1 MIKRGKVIKKMRFE
15 KEVGESLTYKFAQ
28 AAREMKEQGKEIISL
43 GLGEPDFQT
52 PDYVVEATMK
62 AMRDG
67 YTHYSATQGWPELRK
82 LIAEDC
88 NKSYGSDYTVNDV
101 IVTPGIKSA
110 VYFAL
115 AAILEPQ
122 DEIILISPYY
132 VSYPAMVKLA
142 EPTARIVNV
151 TLSKD
156 FTLDTEQLKKAF
168 NRNTKAILINSPN
181 NPTGMVLNK
190 DEVELVVRL
199 AVENDAYIVSDEVYE
214 KLIYSGQKHTSFGLY
229 QEIKDRLVICNGYSK
244 SHAMTGWRL
253 GYAIGAHNVIAKM
266 NKLQQHI
273 NTNTCTFI
281 QVGACSI
288 YKNEP
293 VHIRPYVEELEQRI
307 DYFDKELN
315 KLDYITAVRPKAG
328 FFYFVDIS
336 AIGVDS
342 NTFCADLLKKTG
354 IASTPGIA
362 FGPEW
367 DSYVRFS
374 IAVPM
379 ATLERA
385 VGLLNDYKY
394 RE

>member
-1 MIKRGKVIKKMRFE
+1 MHFE

-28 AAREMKEQGKEIISL
+28 AAGEMRAQGREIISL
-43 GLGEPDFQT
+43 GLGEPDFKT
-52 PDYVVEATMK
+52 PDYVVEATIQ
-62 AMRDG
+62 ALQNG
-67 YTHYSATQGWPELRK
+67 FTHYSATQGWPELRK

-88 NKSYGSDYTVNDV
+88 SRSYGADYTLNDV

-110 VYFAL
+110 VYFSL
-115 AAILEPQ
+115 AAILEPN

-142 EPTARIVNV
+142 EPTAKIVSV
-151 TLSKD
+151 TLNRD
-156 FTLDTEQLKKAF
+156 FTLDQDQLARAF
-168 NRNTKAILINSPN
+168 SPRTKAILINTPN
-181 NPTGMVLNK
+181 NPTGMVLSRE
-190 DEVELVVRL
+190 EVELVVRL
-199 AVENDAYIVSDEVYE
+199 AAEYNSYIISDEVYE
-214 KLIYSGQKHTSFGLY
+214 KLVYSACRHTSFGLY
-229 QEIKDRLVICNGYSK
+229 PEIRDRLIICNGYSK

-253 GYAIGAHNVIAKM
+253 GYAIGAHDVIAKM

-273 NTNTCTFI
+273 NTNTCTFV

-293 VHIRPYVEELEQRI
+293 VHIQPYVDELEKRI
-307 DYFDKELN
+307 SYFNSELN
-315 KLDYITAVRPKAG
+315 KLPYITAVRPKAG
-328 FFYFVDIS
+328 FFCFVDIS
-336 AIGVDS
+336 AVGVDS

-367 DSYVRFS
+367 DDHVRFS

-379 ATLERA
+379 NTLQRA
-385 VGLLNDYKY
+385 VGLLNNY
-394 RE
+394 RYGA

>member
-1 MIKRGKVIKKMRFE
+1 MHFE

-28 AAREMKEQGKEIISL
+28 AAGEMRAQGKEIISL
-43 GLGEPDFQT
+43 GLGEPDFKT

-67 YTHYSATQGWPELRK
+67 FTHYSATQGWPELRK

-88 NKSYGSDYTVNDV
+88 NKVYDSSYTMNDI

-110 VYFAL
+110 VYFSL
-115 AAILEPQ
+115 AAILEPG
-122 DEIILISPYY
+122 DEIILIAPYY

-142 EPTARIVNV
+142 EPTAKIVNV
-151 TLSKD
+151 TLAKD
-156 FTLDTEQLKKAF
+156 FNLDAEKLKAAF
-168 NRNTKAILINSPN
+168 NKNTKAILINTPN
-181 NPTGMVLNK
+181 NPTGMVLSK
-190 DEVELVVRL
+190 EEVELVVEL
-199 AVENDAYIVSDEVYE
+199 AKENDAYIISDEVYE
-214 KLIYSGQKHTSFGLY
+214 KLVYSEHKHTSFGLY
-229 QEIKDRLVICNGYSK
+229 QEIKDHLIICNGYSK

-253 GYAIGAHNVIAKM
+253 GYAIGAHDVIAKM

-273 NTNTCTFI
+273 NTNTCTFV

-293 VHIRPYVEELEQRI
+293 VHIAPYVAELEERI
-307 DYFDKELN
+307 NYFDAELN
-315 KLDYITAVRPKAG
+315 KLPYITGVKPKAG
-328 FFYFVDIS
+328 FFYFIDIS
-336 AIGVDS
+336 AVGVDS

-354 IASTPGIA
+354 IASTPGVA

-367 DSYVRFS
+367 DDHVRFS

-379 ATLERA
+379 STLERA
-385 VGLLNDYKY
+385 VELMKGY
-394 RE
+394 RYEG

>member
-1 MIKRGKVIKKMRFE
+1 MHFE

-28 AAREMKEQGKEIISL
+28 AAGEMRAQGKEIISL
-43 GLGEPDFQT
+43 GLGEPDFKT

-62 AMRDG
+62 AMQDG
-67 YTHYSATQGWPELRK
+67 FTHYSATQGWLELRK

-88 NKSYGSDYTVNDV
+88 NKNYGSEYTMNDV

-110 VYFAL
+110 VYFSL
-115 AAILEPQ
+115 AAILEPG

-142 EPTARIVNV
+142 EPTAKIVNV
-151 TLSKD
+151 TLAKD
-156 FTLDTEQLKKAF
+156 FTLDAEKLKAAF
-168 NRNTKAILINSPN
+168 NKNTKAILINTPN
-181 NPTGMVLNK
+181 NPTGMVLSK
-190 DEVELVVRL
+190 EEVELVVKL
-199 AVENDAYIVSDEVYE
+199 AIENDAYIISDEVYE
-214 KLIYSGQKHTSFGLY
+214 KLVYSGHQHTSFGLY
-229 QEIKDRLVICNGYSK
+229 QEIKDRLIICNGYSK

-253 GYAIGAHNVIAKM
+253 GYAIGAHDVIAKM

-273 NTNTCTFI
+273 NTNTCTFV

-293 VHIRPYVEELEQRI
+293 VHIKPYVDELEARI
-307 DYFDKELN
+307 NYFDTELN
-315 KLDYITAVRPKAG
+315 KLPYITGVKPKAG
-328 FFYFVDIS
+328 FFYFIDIS
-336 AIGVDS
+336 AVGVDS

-354 IASTPGIA
+354 IASTPGVA

-367 DSYVRFS
+367 DDHVRFS

-379 ATLERA
+379 STLERA
-385 VGLLNDYKY
+385 VELMKGY
-394 RE
+394 RYEG

>member
-1 MIKRGKVIKKMRFE
+1 MHFE

-28 AAREMKEQGKEIISL
+28 AAGEMRAQGKEIISL
-43 GLGEPDFQT
+43 GLGEPDFKT

-62 AMRDG
+62 AMQDG
-67 YTHYSATQGWPELRK
+67 FTHYSATQGWPDLRK

-88 NKSYGSDYTVNDV
+88 NKSYGSDYTMNDV

-142 EPTARIVNV
+142 EPTAKIVNV

-156 FTLDTEQLKKAF
+156 FTLDAEKLKEAF
-168 NRNTKAILINSPN
+168 NKNTKAILINTPN
-181 NPTGMVLNK
+181 NPTGMVLSK
-190 DEVELVVRL
+190 DEVELVVQL
-199 AVENDAYIVSDEVYE
+199 AKENDAYIVSDEVYE
-214 KLIYSGQKHTSFGLY
+214 KLIYSGSKHTSFGLY

-253 GYAIGAHNVIAKM
+253 GYAIGAHDVIAKM

-273 NTNTCTFI
+273 NTNTCTFV

-293 VHIRPYVEELEQRI
+293 IHIAPYVAELEKRI
-307 DYFDKELN
+307 EYFDIELN
-315 KLDYITAVRPKAG
+315 KLPYINAVRPKAG

-336 AIGVDS
+336 ATGVDS

-354 IASTPGIA
+354 IASTPGVA

-385 VGLLNDYKY
+385 VGLLNDYRY
-394 RE
+394 EG

>member
-1 MIKRGKVIKKMRFE
+1 MHFE

-28 AAREMKEQGKEIISL
+28 AAGEMKAQGKEIISL
-43 GLGEPDFQT
+43 GLGEPDFKT
-52 PDYVVEATMK
+52 PDYVTRATVQAIK
-62 AMRDG
+62 DG
-67 YTHYSATQGWPELRK
+67 FTHYSATQGWPELRK

-88 NKSYGSDYTVNDV
+88 NKSYGSEYTINDV
-101 IVTPGIKSA
+101 IVTPGIKAA

-115 AAILEPQ
+115 AAILEPG

-142 EPTARIVNV
+142 EPTAKIVDV
-151 TLSKD
+151 TLNKD
-156 FTLDTEQLKKAF
+156 FTLDADKLKAAF
-168 NRNTKAILINSPN
+168 NKNTKAILVNTPN
-181 NPTGMVLNK
+181 NPTGKVLSRQ
-190 DEVELVVRL
+190 EIELVIKM
-199 AVENDAYIVSDEVYE
+199 AMENNTYIVSDEVYE
-214 KLIYSGQKHTSFGLY
+214 KLIYSGQTHTSFGLY

-253 GYAIGAHNVIAKM
+253 GYAIGAHDVIAKM

-293 VHIRPYVEELEQRI
+293 VHIKPYVEELEKRI
-307 DYFDKELN
+307 EYFDTELN
-315 KLDYITAVRPKAG
+315 KLAYISAVRPKAG

-342 NTFCADLLKKTG
+342 NTFCADLLRKTG
-354 IASTPGIA
+354 IASTPGVA

-367 DSYVRFS
+367 DLYVRFS

-379 ATLERA
+379 ETLERA
-385 VGLLNDYKY
+385 VSLLNEY
-394 RE
+394 RYGR

>member
-1 MIKRGKVIKKMRFE
+1 MHFE
-15 KEVGESLTYKFAQ
+15 KEVGESLTYIFAQ
-28 AAREMKEQGKEIISL
+28 AAGEMRAQGKEIISL
-43 GLGEPDFQT
+43 GLGEPDFKT

-62 AMRDG
+62 AMQDG
-67 YTHYSATQGWPELRK
+67 FTHYSATQGWPELRK
-82 LIAEDC
+82 LIAGDC
-88 NKSYGSDYTVNDV
+88 NKSYGSDYSMNDV

-132 VSYPAMVKLA
+132 VSYPAMVKLS
-142 EPTARIVNV
+142 EPTAKIINV
-151 TLSKD
+151 TLSRD
-156 FTLDTEQLKKAF
+156 FTLDAEKLKKAF
-168 NRNTKAILINSPN
+168 TKKTKAILVNTPN
-181 NPTGMVLNK
+181 NPTGMVLSK

-199 AVENDAYIVSDEVYE
+199 AVENDAYIISDEVYE
-214 KLIYSGQKHTSFGLY
+214 KLVYKDYVHTSFAIYG
-229 QEIKDRLVICNGYSK
+229 EIRDRLIVCNGYSK

-253 GYAIGAHNVIAKM
+253 GYAIGAHDVIAKM

-288 YKNEP
+288 YRNDP
-293 VHIRPYVEELEQRI
+293 VHIRPYVEELENRI
-307 DYFDKELN
+307 RYFDSELN
-315 KLDYITAVRPKAG
+315 KLNYIAGIKPKAG

-336 AIGVDS
+336 ATGVDS

-367 DSYVRFS
+367 DGYVRFS

-385 VGLLNDYKY
+385 VRLLNDYNY
-394 RE
+394 GVE

>member
-1 MIKRGKVIKKMRFE
+1 MHFE

-28 AAREMKEQGKEIISL
+28 AAGEMRAQGKEIISL
-43 GLGEPDFQT
+43 GLGEPDFKT
-52 PDYVVEATMK
+52 PQYVVEATMK
-62 AMRDG
+62 AMQDG
-67 YTHYSATQGWPELRK
+67 FTHYSATQGWPELRK
-82 LIAEDC
+82 LVAEDC
-88 NKSYGSDYTVNDV
+88 NKSYASEYTMNDV

-115 AAILEPQ
+115 AAILEPN

-142 EPTARIVNV
+142 EPTAKIVNV
-151 TLSKD
+151 TLTEE
-156 FTLDTEQLKKAF
+156 FTLDVEKLKAAF
-168 NRNTKAILINSPN
+168 NKSTKAILINTPN
-181 NPTGMVLNK
+181 NPTGMVLSE
-190 DEVELVVRL
+190 DEVELVVEL
-199 AVENDAYIVSDEVYE
+199 AKENDAYIISDEVYE
-214 KLIYSGQKHTSFGLY
+214 KLVYSGHKHTSFGLH
-229 QEIKDRLVICNGYSK
+229 QEIKDRLIICNGYSK

-253 GYAIGAHNVIAKM
+253 GYAIGAHDVIVKM

-273 NTNTCTFI
+273 NTNTCTFV

-293 VHIRPYVEELEQRI
+293 VHIKPYVKELEKRI
-307 DYFDKELN
+307 EYFDTELN

-336 AIGVDS
+336 ATGVDS

-354 IASTPGIA
+354 IASTPGVA

-367 DSYVRFS
+367 DSYIRFS

-385 VGLLNDYKY
+385 VGLLNGY
-394 RE
+394 RYGV

>member
-1 MIKRGKVIKKMRFE
+1 MHFE

-28 AAREMKEQGKEIISL
+28 AAGEMRAQGKEIISL
-43 GLGEPDFQT
+43 GLGEPDFKT

-62 AMRDG
+62 AMQDG
-67 YTHYSATQGWPELRK
+67 FTHYSATQGWPELRK

-88 NKSYGSDYTVNDV
+88 NKSYGSEYTMNDV

-110 VYFAL
+110 VYFSL
-115 AAILEPQ
+115 AAILEPG

-142 EPTARIVNV
+142 EPTAKIVNV
-151 TLSKD
+151 TLAKD
-156 FTLDTEQLKKAF
+156 FTLDAEKLKAAF
-168 NRNTKAILINSPN
+168 NKNTKAILINTPN
-181 NPTGMVLNK
+181 NPTGMVLSK
-190 DEVELVVRL
+190 EEVELVVKL
-199 AVENDAYIVSDEVYE
+199 AIENDVYIISDEVYE
-214 KLIYSGQKHTSFGLY
+214 KLVYSGHQHTSFGLY
-229 QEIKDRLVICNGYSK
+229 QEIKDRLIICNGYSK

-253 GYAIGAHNVIAKM
+253 GYAIGAHDVIAKM

-273 NTNTCTFI
+273 NTNTCTFV

-293 VHIRPYVEELEQRI
+293 VHIKPYVDELEARI
-307 DYFDKELN
+307 NYFDTELN
-315 KLDYITAVRPKAG
+315 KLPYITGVKPKAG
-328 FFYFVDIS
+328 FFYFIDIS
-336 AIGVDS
+336 AVGVDS

-354 IASTPGIA
+354 IASTPGVA

-367 DSYVRFS
+367 DDHIRFS

-379 ATLERA
+379 STLERA
-385 VGLLNDYKY
+385 VELMKGY
-394 RE
+394 RYEG

>member
-1 MIKRGKVIKKMRFE
+1 MLFS
-15 KEVGESLTYKFAQ
+15 KEVGESLTYRFAQ
-28 AAREMKEQGKEIISL
+28 AAGEMRAQGKEIISL

-62 AMRDG
+62 ALRDG
-67 YTHYSATQGWPELRK
+67 FTHYSATQGWPELRQ

-88 NKSYGSDYTVNDV
+88 NKSYSAEYNMNDV

-115 AAILEPQ
+115 AAILEPN

-142 EPTARIVNV
+142 EPTAKIVNV
-151 TLSKD
+151 ALSKD
-156 FTLDTEQLKKAF
+156 FTLNAEQLKVAF
-168 NRNTKAILINSPN
+168 NKRTKAILINSPN
-181 NPTGMVLNK
+181 NPTGMVFSK
-190 DEVELVVRL
+190 EEVELVVEL
-199 AVENDAYIVSDEVYE
+199 AKENDSYIVSDEVYE
-214 KLIYSGQKHTSFGLY
+214 KLIYSSYIHTSFGLY
-229 QEIKDRLVICNGYSK
+229 QEIKDRLIICNGYSK

-253 GYAIGAHNVIAKM
+253 GYAIGAHDVIVKM

-273 NTNTCTFI
+273 NTNTCTFV

-288 YKNEP
+288 YKNEQ
-293 VHIRPYVEELEQRI
+293 VHIAPYVEELEKRI
-307 DYFDKELN
+307 NYFDAELN
-315 KLDYITAVRPKAG
+315 KISYINAVKPKGG

-336 AIGVDS
+336 ATGTDS

-354 IASTPGIA
+354 IATTPGVA
-362 FGPEW
+362 FGSEW

-374 IAVPM
+374 IAVPIE
-379 ATLERA
+379 TLER
-385 VGLLNDYKY
+385 VVSLLSSYKL
-394 RE
+394 EG

>member
-1 MIKRGKVIKKMRFE
+1 MHFE

-28 AAREMKEQGKEIISL
+28 AAGEMKAQGKEIISL

-52 PDYVVEATMK
+52 PAYVVDAT
-62 AMRDG
+62 ARALRDG
-67 YTHYSATQGWPELRK
+67 FTHYSPTQGWPELRK
-82 LIAEDC
+82 LIAGDC
-88 NKSYGSDYTVNDV
+88 SSSYGADYTMNDV

-110 VYFAL
+110 VYFSL
-115 AAILEPQ
+115 AAILEPH

-142 EPTARIVNV
+142 EPTAKIVPVRLNR
-151 TLSKD
+151 D
-156 FTLDTEQLKKAF
+156 FTLNMEELKAAF
-168 NRNTKAILINSPN
+168 GKKTKAVLVNSPN
-181 NPTGMVLNK
+181 NPSGMVLSEG
-190 DEVELVVRL
+190 EVEEIVRL
-199 AVENDAYIVSDEVYE
+199 AMENDAYIISDEVYE
-214 KLIYSGQKHTSFGLY
+214 KLVYTGHKHVSFGRH
-229 QEIKDRLVICNGYSK
+229 QEVRDRLIICNGYSK

-253 GYAIGAHNVIAKM
+253 GYAIGAHDVIAKM

-273 NTNTCTFI
+273 NTNTCTFV

-288 YKNEP
+288 YQNEP
-293 VHIRPYVEELEQRI
+293 VHIKPYVEELEKRI
-307 DYFDKELN
+307 AFFSAELNRLDYFNVVK
-315 KLDYITAVRPKAG
+315 PQAG
-328 FFYFVDIS
+328 FFCFADIS
-336 AIGVDS
+336 AAGADS

-374 IAVPM
+374 FAVPM

-385 VGLLNDYKY
+385 VGLLKNY
-394 RE
+394 RFGV

>member
-1 MIKRGKVIKKMRFE
+1 MRFE

-28 AAREMKEQGKEIISL
+28 AAGEMKAQGKEIISL

-52 PDYVVEATMK
+52 PEYVLNATMEAMK
-62 AMRDG
+62 AG
-67 YTHYSATQGWPELRK
+67 FTHYSATQGWPELRK

-88 NKSYGSDYTVNDV
+88 NKSYKSQYDLNDV
-101 IVTPGIKSA
+101 IVTPGIKAA

-115 AAILEPQ
+115 AAILEPD

-142 EPTARIVNV
+142 EPSAKIVNV
-151 TLSKD
+151 CLTKD
-156 FTLDTEQLKKAF
+156 FTLDVDRLKKAF
-168 NRNTKAILINSPN
+168 NNKTKAILVNTPN
-181 NPTGMVLNK
+181 NPTGMVMSQE
-190 DEVELVVRL
+190 EVELIIKL
-199 AVENDAYIVSDEVYE
+199 ALENDAFVISDEVYE
-214 KLIYSGQKHTSFGLY
+214 KLVYSGASHTSFGNY
-229 QEIKDRLVICNGYSK
+229 EEIRDKLIICNGYSK

-253 GYAIGAHNVIAKM
+253 GYAIGARSVITKM

-293 VHIRPYVEELEQRI
+293 VHIAPYVVELEKRI
-307 DYFDKELN
+307 AYFGKEINRMEHFCL
-315 KLDYITAVRPKAG
+315 VMPKGG
-328 FFYFVDIS
+328 FFCFVNIS
-336 AIGVDS
+336 ELGVDS

-354 IASTPGIA
+354 IASTPGVA
-362 FGPEW
+362 FGPDW
-367 DSYVRFS
+367 DGYVRFS

-379 ATLERA
+379 ETLERA
-385 VGLLNDYKY
+385 VGLIMNYKFGG
-394 RE
+394 

>member
-1 MIKRGKVIKKMRFE
+1 MHFE

-28 AAREMKEQGKEIISL
+28 AAGEMRAQGKEIISL
-43 GLGEPDFQT
+43 GLGEPDFKT

-62 AMRDG
+62 AMQDG
-67 YTHYSATQGWPELRK
+67 FTHYSATQGWPELRK

-88 NKSYGSDYTVNDV
+88 NKNYGSEYTMNDV

-110 VYFAL
+110 VYFSL
-115 AAILEPQ
+115 AAILEPG

-142 EPTARIVNV
+142 EPTAKIVNV
-151 TLSKD
+151 TLAKD
-156 FTLDTEQLKKAF
+156 FTLDAEKLKAAF
-168 NRNTKAILINSPN
+168 NKNTKAILINTPN
-181 NPTGMVLNK
+181 NPTGMVLSK
-190 DEVELVVRL
+190 EEVKLVVKL
-199 AVENDAYIVSDEVYE
+199 AVENDAYIISDEVYE
-214 KLIYSGQKHTSFGLY
+214 KLVYSGHKHTSFGLY
-229 QEIKDRLVICNGYSK
+229 QEIKDRLIICNGYSK

-253 GYAIGAHNVIAKM
+253 GYAIGAHDVIAKM

-273 NTNTCTFI
+273 NTNTCTFV

-293 VHIRPYVEELEQRI
+293 LHIKPYVDELEARI
-307 DYFDKELN
+307 NYFDTELN
-315 KLDYITAVRPKAG
+315 KLPYITGVKPKAG

-336 AIGVDS
+336 ATGVDS

-354 IASTPGIA
+354 IASTPGVA

-379 ATLERA
+379 STLERA
-385 VGLLNDYKY
+385 VELMKGY
-394 RE
+394 RYEG

>member
-1 MIKRGKVIKKMRFE
+1 MHFE
-15 KEVGESLTYKFAQ
+15 KEVGESLTYKFAK
-28 AAREMKEQGKEIISL
+28 AAGEMKAQGKEIISL
-43 GLGEPDFQT
+43 GLGEPDFKT
-52 PDYVVEATMK
+52 PDFVVEATMQ
-62 AMRDG
+62 AMKDG
-67 YTHYSATQGWPELRK
+67 FTHYSATQGWPELRK

-88 NKSYGSDYTVNDV
+88 NKSYESDYDMNNV

-115 AAILEPQ
+115 AALLEPD

-142 EPTARIVNV
+142 EPTSKIVNV
-151 TLSKD
+151 TLRED
-156 FTLDTEQLKKAF
+156 FTLDQDKLVAAF
-168 NRNTKAILINSPN
+168 SHRTKAILINTPN
-181 NPTGMVLNK
+181 NPTGMVLSK
-190 DEVELVVRL
+190 EETELVIRL
-199 AVENDAYIVSDEVYE
+199 AKENDAYIVSDEVYE
-214 KLIYSGQKHTSFGLY
+214 KLVYSGYKHTSFGLY
-229 QEIKDRLVICNGYSK
+229 PEIKDRLIICNGFSK

-253 GYAIGAHNVIAKM
+253 GYAIGANDIIAKM

-288 YKNEP
+288 FKNEP
-293 VHIRPYVEELEQRI
+293 VHIAPYVEELEKRI
-307 DYFDKELN
+307 AYFDSEIN
-315 KLDYITAVRPKAG
+315 KTGYIKGVRPKAG

-336 AIGVDS
+336 ATGVDS

-379 ATLERA
+379 ETLERA
-385 VGLLNDYKY
+385 VGLLNNY
-394 RE
+394 RFGE

>member
-1 MIKRGKVIKKMRFE
+1 MHFE

-28 AAREMKEQGKEIISL
+28 AAGEMRAQGKEIISL
-43 GLGEPDFQT
+43 GLGEPDFKT

-62 AMRDG
+62 AMQDG
-67 YTHYSATQGWPELRK
+67 FTHYSATQGWPELRK

-88 NKSYGSDYTVNDV
+88 NKNYGSEYTMNDV

-110 VYFAL
+110 VYFSL
-115 AAILEPQ
+115 AAILEPG

-142 EPTARIVNV
+142 EPTAKIVNV
-151 TLSKD
+151 TLAKD
-156 FTLDTEQLKKAF
+156 FTLDAEKLKAAF
-168 NRNTKAILINSPN
+168 NKNTKAILINTPN
-181 NPTGMVLNK
+181 NPTGMVLSK
-190 DEVELVVRL
+190 EEVELVVKL
-199 AVENDAYIVSDEVYE
+199 AIENDTYIISDEVYE
-214 KLIYSGQKHTSFGLY
+214 KLVYSGHKHTSFGIY
-229 QEIKDRLVICNGYSK
+229 QEIKDRLIICNGYSK

-253 GYAIGAHNVIAKM
+253 GYAIGAHEVIAKM

-273 NTNTCTFI
+273 NTNTCTFV

-293 VHIRPYVEELEQRI
+293 VHIKPYVDELEARI
-307 DYFDKELN
+307 NYFDTELN
-315 KLDYITAVRPKAG
+315 KLPYITGVKPKAG
-328 FFYFVDIS
+328 FFYFIDIS
-336 AIGVDS
+336 AVGVDS

-354 IASTPGIA
+354 IASTPGVA

-367 DSYVRFS
+367 DDHVRFS

-379 ATLERA
+379 STLERA
-385 VGLLNDYKY
+385 VELMKGY
-394 RE
+394 RYEG

>member
-1 MIKRGKVIKKMRFE
+1 MLFS

-28 AAREMKEQGKEIISL
+28 AAGEMRAQGKEIISL
-43 GLGEPDFQT
+43 GLGEPDFKT

-62 AMRDG
+62 AMQDG
-67 YTHYSATQGWPELRK
+67 FTHYSATQGWPELRK

-88 NKSYGSDYTVNDV
+88 NKSYGSEYNMNDV

-115 AAILEPQ
+115 AAILEPN

-142 EPTARIVNV
+142 EPTAKIVNV
-151 TLSKD
+151 TLVDD
-156 FTLDTEQLKKAF
+156 FTLDAEKLRAAF
-168 NRNTKAILINSPN
+168 NKNTKAILINTPN
-181 NPTGMVLNK
+181 NPTGMVLSEK
-190 DEVELVVRL
+190 EVELVVEL
-199 AVENDAYIVSDEVYE
+199 AKENDAYIISDEVYE
-214 KLIYSGQKHTSFGLY
+214 KLVYSGHKHTSFGLY
-229 QEIKDRLVICNGYSK
+229 QEIKDRLIICNGYSK

-253 GYAIGAHNVIAKM
+253 GYAIGAHDVIAKM

-273 NTNTCTFI
+273 NTNTCTFV

-293 VHIRPYVEELEQRI
+293 DHIVPYVAELEERI
-307 DYFDKELN
+307 EYFDTELN

-336 AIGVDS
+336 ATGVDS

-354 IASTPGIA
+354 IASTPGVA

-385 VGLLNDYKY
+385 VGLLNGY
-394 RE
+394 RYGV